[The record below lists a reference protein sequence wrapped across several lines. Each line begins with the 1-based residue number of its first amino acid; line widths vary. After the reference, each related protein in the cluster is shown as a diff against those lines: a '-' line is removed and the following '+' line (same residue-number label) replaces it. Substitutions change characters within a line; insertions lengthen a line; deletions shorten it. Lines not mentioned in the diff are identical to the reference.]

1 MTLPPPA
8 PDSLCVVTGASS
20 GTGAELARE
29 LASRGHALAVVAR
42 RRERLEALADELR
55 QAHGVQVD
63 VRPCDLS
70 DAPAR
75 RQLIREIQADCRFV
89 AGLCND
95 AGLGTFG
102 RFQDLDRARE
112 RQQVCVNVDAVFELV
127 AAFLPAMITRR
138 AGAILNVGSL
148 AGFQPLPSSVTYA
161 ATKAFVNSFSE
172 GLQTDLA
179 GTGVSCTVLCPGP
192 VGTEFFE
199 SAGVSRW
206 KWAGPRLLWASPEEM
221 ARTSVEGMLSG
232 KRVVIPRV
240 TWTLSALGGRMLPR
254 PLLLRAVSGVI
265 DRWVNAADHRQVA
278 RAGISDA

>member
-8 PDSLCVVTGASS
+8 TDSFCVVTGASS
-20 GTGAELARE
+20 GTGAALARE
-29 LASRGHALAVVAR
+29 LASRGHAVTLVAR
-42 RRERLEALADELR
+42 RRERLEALAQDLR
-55 QAHGVQVD
+55 NGYGVQVD

-70 DAPAR
+70 DASAR
-75 RQLIREIQADCRFV
+75 EQMIGELRADGRFV

-102 RFQDLDRARE
+102 RFQDLEYARE
-112 RQQVCVNVDAVFELV
+112 HQQVRVNVEAVFELV
-127 AAFLPAMITRR
+127 GAFLPAMVARR
-138 AGAILNVGSL
+138 TGAILNVGSL

-172 GLQTDLA
+172 GLQTDLV

-206 KWAGPRLLWASPEEM
+206 AWAGPRLLWASPEEM
-221 ARTSVEGMLSG
+221 ARASVEGMLSG
-232 KRVVIPRV
+232 KRVVIPRF
-240 TWTLSALGGRMLPR
+240 TWTLSALGGRVLPR
-254 PLLLRAVSGVI
+254 SLLLRAVSGVI
-265 DRWVNAADHRQVA
+265 DRWLGAADRHEA
-278 RAGISDA
+278 GSAGISNA